1 MTLPAS
7 FPLSMTQIATEL
19 GRALP
24 LALLDS
30 WVVALAGKSAAPV
43 SFSNLLGKTGRYD
56 GSNAIG
62 GVNPANISLNNPFFG
77 GTMASMSQSTTNG
90 NMTLSFSA
98 APNWSGNI
106 FAKNNTTGAS
116 AVLSKQNSTTW
127 AVNGASGSILALR
140 EGNTDSFTI
149 LPSN

>member
-7 FPLSMTQIATEL
+7 FPLSMSQIATEL
-19 GRALP
+19 GRSFP
-24 LALLDS
+24 LALLDP
-30 WVVALAGKSAAPV
+30 WVLALAGKSGVPV
-43 SFSNLLGKTGRYD
+43 SFSDLLGKTGRYD
-56 GSNAIG
+56 GSNTVG
-62 GVNPANISLNNPFFG
+62 GVNPAIIFLNNPFFG
-77 GTMASMSQSTTNG
+77 GTLSSMSQSTTNG
-90 NMTLSFSA
+90 NITLSFSV

-116 AVLSKQNSTTW
+116 ATMFKQNSTTW
-127 AVNGASGSILALR
+127 AANGASGSILALR

>member
-7 FPLSMTQIATEL
+7 FPMSMSQIATEL
-19 GRALP
+19 GLSLP
-24 LALLDS
+24 LSINHA
-30 WVVALAGKSAAPV
+30 WVIALAGKSGLPV
-43 SFSNLLGKTGRYD
+43 SFSDLLGKTGRYD
-56 GSNAIG
+56 GNNAVG

-77 GTMASMSQSTTNG
+77 GTLSAMNQSTTNG
-90 NMTLSFSA
+90 NMTLSFSV

-116 AVLSKQNSTTW
+116 AILAMQNSTTW
-127 AVNGASGSILALR
+127 SVNGASGNILALR
-140 EGNTDSFTI
+140 EGFTDSFTI

>member
-7 FPLSMTQIATEL
+7 FPLSMSQIAAEL
-19 GRALP
+19 GRSLP
-24 LALLDS
+24 LSLLDS
-30 WVVALAGKSAAPV
+30 WVVALAGKSGAPV
-43 SFSNLLGKTGRYD
+43 SFSDLLGKTGRYD

-62 GVNPANISLNNPFFG
+62 GVNPANISLSNPFFG
-77 GTMASMSQSTTNG
+77 GTLSAMSQSTTNG
-90 NMTLSFSA
+90 NMTLSFSV

-106 FAKNNTTGAS
+106 LAKNNTTSAS
-116 AVLSKQNSTTW
+116 AVLFKQNSTTW

-149 LPSN
+149 IPSN

>member
-1 MTLPAS
+1 MTLPVA
-7 FPLSMTQIATEL
+7 FPLSMSQVATEL
-19 GRALP
+19 GISLP
-24 LALLDS
+24 LS
-30 WVVALAGKSAAPV
+30 MSNPWVIALAGKSALPV

-62 GVNPANISLNNPFFG
+62 GVNPANISLSNPFFG
-77 GTMASMSQSTTNG
+77 GTLSGMSQSTTNG
-90 NMTLSFSA
+90 NMTLSFSV

-106 FAKNNTTGAS
+106 LAKNNTTSAS

-127 AVNGASGSILALR
+127 SVNGASGSILALR